1 MSHHQIPVSR
11 DRIVSFEDAGESKLD
26 PVLVCHGGPGSR
38 IIAAPVIKAYQEVGF
53 RPIGIDRP
61 GYGSTSPWSGRSIA
75 DWTLDGEAV
84 VDYLGIDSFFI
95 LGSSTGSSYA
105 LALAAVLP
113 DRVRGVVISCGMS
126 DQSWAADVDD
136 ARMDLADD
144 FWFAENRDA
153 AIAAGEALY
162 GVNGEKQHNHGPDGR
177 EIWSPPDQELLLAG
191 ARQAADP
198 DNTAFAQ
205 GLVGYADDRIAD
217 GPKQGWRSFDMS
229 RISCPVIL
237 VHGEQDWVVPIA
249 QARHTA
255 SLLANAELREFPQH
269 GHLSV
274 GVEALPALVDVRIRS
289 VGGG

>member
-162 GVNGEKQHNHGPDGR
+162 GVNGEKQHSHGPDGR
-177 EIWSPPDQELLLAG
+177 EIWSPPDQEVLLAG
-191 ARQAADP
+191 AHRAADP